1 MEKVDY
7 KRAKFSGFLDVLG
20 FLAALVMTAGYIV
33 VDLVKVSGLPDGITN
48 FWGKL
53 SDGVEKAFDGV
64 FLRWLDG
71 LPKYP
76 GLPFA
81 VLFGILALLFLIMSI
96 ASFKQGNSVLKR
108 GGIVFAGI
116 LALLLFVGCAF
127 LFAESWKEALEAGL
141 LNVKLVKWYLLIP
154 CAFFLLQMILKFS
167 AHARAY

>member
-1 MEKVDY
+1 MEKVDF

-20 FLAALVMTAGYIV
+20 FLATLVMTAGYIV
-33 VDLVKVSGLPDGITN
+33 VDLVKVSGLPGGVTN

-116 LALLLFVGCAF
+116 LALLLFVGCS
-127 LFAESWKEALEAGL
+127 LRNPGKRLSKQG
-141 LNVKLVKWYLLIP
+141 
-154 CAFFLLQMILKFS
+154 S
-167 AHARAY
+167 